1 MTEKGYKVYGY
12 RWVILIVFMLVNIAI
27 QILWISFASIG
38 GEAANFY
45 GVTDLNIGFLS
56 MIFMVVYVPLSI
68 PVSWLIDKWGF
79 KKAVGLGALIMSVFG
94 LLRGIYAD
102 EYSLVVITTIGIA
115 VSQPFFLNAFT
126 TVAAKWFSIDERAI
140 ASGLATVAMFVGI
153 AIGMVLTPILILDY
167 DIPTAQLS
175 YGIVAILTSLTFW
188 IFTKEAPPTPPCPP
202 EQEERALMM
211 DGLKSMLKMK
221 DIWYLMSVFLV
232 GMGIFN
238 GISTWIESI
247 ARPKGFSITEAGELG
262 AFFLV
267 GGVLGAIVLPALS
280 DKFRKRKPVML
291 AGMLL
296 AIPGLIGVTFATSY
310 SLMVISILALGFFMV
325 GLAPVGYQY
334 GAEITYPSPEG
345 TSNGL
350 MVLAGQVSVVF
361 VYGMELLKGDDGTF
375 TISLLMFIVLMGIS
389 AFLISRLTE
398 STMIEN

>member
-267 GGVLGAIVLPALS
+267 GGVLGAIVLPSLS

>member
-1 MTEKGYKVYGY
+1 MAEKNYKVYSY

-45 GVTDLNIGFLS
+45 GVTDLDIGFLS
-56 MIFMVVYVPLSI
+56 MIFMIVYVPLSI
-68 PVSWLIDKWGF
+68 PVSWLIDKLGF
-79 KKAVGLGALIMSVFG
+79 KKAVGLGALIMSIFG

-102 EYSLVVITTIGIA
+102 EYSLVVLTTVGIA
-115 VSQPFFLNAFT
+115 ISQPFFLNAFT

-167 DIPTAQLS
+167 DIPTAQIS
-175 YGIVAILTSLTFW
+175 YGIVAVITSLIFW
-188 IFTKEAPPTPPCPP
+188 VFTKESPPTPPCPP

-267 GGVLGAIVLPALS
+267 GGVLGAVVLPAIS
-280 DKFRKRKPVML
+280 DKMRKRKPVML

-310 SLMVISILALGFFMV
+310 SLMAISIIALGFFMV

-361 VYGMELLKGDDGTF
+361 VYAMDMLKGDDGTF
-375 TISLLMFIVLMGIS
+375 TTSLLMFIGLMTIS
-389 AFLISRLTE
+389 AFLISKLSE
-398 STMIEN
+398 STMIEG

>member
-153 AIGMVLTPILILDY
+153 AIGAHPNI
-167 DIPTAQLS
+167 
-175 YGIVAILTSLTFW
+175 
-188 IFTKEAPPTPPCPP
+188 
-202 EQEERALMM
+202 
-211 DGLKSMLKMK
+211 
-221 DIWYLMSVFLV
+221 
-232 GMGIFN
+232 N
-238 GISTWIESI
+238 
-247 ARPKGFSITEAGELG
+247 
-262 AFFLV
+262 
-267 GGVLGAIVLPALS
+267 
-280 DKFRKRKPVML
+280 FRL
-291 AGMLL
+291 
-296 AIPGLIGVTFATSY
+296 
-310 SLMVISILALGFFMV
+310 
-325 GLAPVGYQY
+325 
-334 GAEITYPSPEG
+334 
-345 TSNGL
+345 
-350 MVLAGQVSVVF
+350 
-361 VYGMELLKGDDGTF
+361 
-375 TISLLMFIVLMGIS
+375 
-389 AFLISRLTE
+389 
-398 STMIEN
+398 